1 MVQALP
7 RSQEIKTYLQLVNQ
21 DLAEDLWHI
30 TCTRLAPNAPEQN
43 PVSDI
48 WLQAKRFIRE
58 WYHLCE
64 SSAVVK
70 FLFKFVIHDRVFNF
84 SKLSMYGIFSPTK

>member
-1 MVQALP
+1 MVQALA
-7 RSQEIKTYLQLVNQ
+7 RWQEIKTYLQLVNQ

-43 PVSDI
+43 PVEDI
-48 WLQAKRFIRE
+48 WLQAKRFIRQI
-58 WYHLCE
+58 YYLCK
-64 SSAVVK
+64 SFAVVK
-70 FLFKFVIHDRVFNF
+70 FLFKFVIQDQVFNF

>member
-48 WLQAKRFIRE
+48 WL
-58 WYHLCE
+58 YHFGAIDFGGFDSE
-64 SSAVVK
+64 SFTS
-70 FLFKFVIHDRVFNF
+70 
-84 SKLSMYGIFSPTK
+84 S